1 MTLRRLHWSLYFLF
15 WTAVIAAAG
24 ALLGAALFLVAGL
37 AFSTGHTPGQ
47 LVQSGAGVGGFYAGM
62 WAPGTAVVLCA
73 MRAYRRR
80 HPNAT

>member
-47 LVQSGAGVGGFYAGM
+47 LGHKACQATGRGGVG
-62 WAPGTAVVLCA
+62 PPPTRRCRTAS
-73 MRAYRRR
+73 
-80 HPNAT
+80 NALRWPQ